1 MRHLQRT
8 EVREVEEPFRAGQ
21 KGSSAMPHKRN
32 PITCERLSGLARV
45 LRANVGPGLEDV
57 ALWHERDISH
67 SSVERV
73 ILPDSSLLADYVLA
87 KMRDVV
93 DGLRVHPERML
104 ENIDRSHGLVFSQPV
119 LLALVAAGLSRD
131 DAYRVVQD
139 VAMAAWEQG
148 RSFRS
153 LLEADG
159 RVPLTAE
166 QLDEAFSLERALR
179 NVGPVFDAL
188 EEVE

>member
-1 MRHLQRT
+1 
-8 EVREVEEPFRAGQ
+8 
-21 KGSSAMPHKRN
+21 
-32 PITCERLSGLARV
+32 
-45 LRANVGPGLEDV
+45 
-57 ALWHERDISH
+57 
-67 SSVERV
+67 
-73 ILPDSSLLADYVLA
+73 
-87 KMRDVV
+87 
-93 DGLRVHPERML
+93 ML
-104 ENIDRSHGLVFSQPV
+104 ENIERSHGLVFSQPV

-131 DAYRVVQD
+131 DAYRVVQE